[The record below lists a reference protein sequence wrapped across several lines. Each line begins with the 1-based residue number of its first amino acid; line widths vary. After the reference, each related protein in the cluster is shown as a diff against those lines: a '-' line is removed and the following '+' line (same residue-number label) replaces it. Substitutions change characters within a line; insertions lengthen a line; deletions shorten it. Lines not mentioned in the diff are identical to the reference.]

1 MKKISE
7 IVDIDKINIGLQISL
22 IQESEEVT
30 EQFNNAKGI
39 VDIIVRDCGNDDAL
53 RGAIIATKIITDII
67 MSTIAQADE
76 NELINEKVIAIY
88 NFATTYIPI
97 ISLGI
102 MTSDEVFNAVKREK
116 EGL

>member
-7 IVDIDKINIGLQISL
+7 IVDIDKVNIGLQISM
-22 IQESEEVT
+22 IQEPEEVT
-30 EQFNNAKGI
+30 EQFNSAKEI
-39 VDIIVRDCGNDDAL
+39 VDLIISDCGNDDAL
-53 RGAIIATKIITDII
+53 RGAIIATKMITDII
-67 MSTIAQADE
+67 MSTITQADE
-76 NELINEKVIAIY
+76 HGLIDEKVVAIY

-102 MTSDEVFNAVKREK
+102 ITSDEVFNAVKREK